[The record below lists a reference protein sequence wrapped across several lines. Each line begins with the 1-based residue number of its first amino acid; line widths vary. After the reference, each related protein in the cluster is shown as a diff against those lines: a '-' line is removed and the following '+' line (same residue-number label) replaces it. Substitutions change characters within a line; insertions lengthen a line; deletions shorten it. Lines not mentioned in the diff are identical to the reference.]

1 MKFNLINVSDLKFN
15 NDKLCKVKTVHSA
28 ESWESVSSGVTVAL
42 AGHLGLDS
50 NTDESP
56 QADTLIGLWPQC
68 GQRLIKPPAC
78 HSRYHQLCTGVRSG
92 PEE

>member
-28 ESWESVSSGVTVAL
+28 ESWESVSSGVTVAQ
-42 AGHLGLDS
+42 AGLDS

-78 HSRYHQLCTGVRSG
+78 HSRYHQLCAGVRSG